1 MTVAEVLIVLSA
13 AVAGVSGLLAA
24 AVRRHVCAFASGCA
38 VVVGVLVAV
47 VDRLRFPLAGVAV
60 GLLVAALA
68 AFTLHHRVGRVLAV
82 SGSVFLTAV
91 AALGLWALPRVT
103 TPETT
108 GPAQVGTA
116 RFEWTDE
123 SRGEPATSNPNDRRT
138 VVVQAWY
145 PADPRPKDPRALYL
159 GRTSTEAR
167 QTADGI
173 AATYGV
179 PSLLLHEA
187 AVARTRAYLDA
198 PPQRNGQRW
207 PIVLFSP
214 GLAGYRAQNT
224 SWAQEIASHGY
235 FVVAVDHPYES
246 AAVVLDDDSV
256 IATNVRTSGDRDADN
271 RVTDH
276 LTDVRAQDLSFVLDQ
291 IDAIEGSALRS
302 PFAGLLDTRSIA
314 AVGHSVGGAAAI
326 QVAQQDPRV
335 DAIINLDGLPRNVVP
350 QRFPQPILA
359 VVAGRGTGN
368 EQSDATY
375 RRTLNDLLRNSDGGG
390 LCLTVDGA
398 SHLSFTDA
406 PMILPPL
413 PSLIGSGGR
422 RHGHDIT
429 SRATLIFLDAALR
442 GNSGDITG
450 PLSDLGDLHL
460 VCEI

>member
-1 MTVAEVLIVLSA
+1 MI
-13 AVAGVSGLLAA
+13 
-24 AVRRHVCAFASGCA
+24 
-38 VVVGVLVAV
+38 
-47 VDRLRFPLAGVAV
+47 DRLRFPLALLAV

-68 AFTLHHRVGRVLAV
+68 AFRLHHRVRRALAV
-82 SGSVFLTAV
+82 SGSVVLTAL

-103 TPETT
+103 FPQTA
-108 GPAQVGTA
+108 GPAQVGTT

-123 SRGEPATSNPNDRRT
+123 SRGEPATSNPNDHRT

-145 PADPRPKDPRALYL
+145 PARPRPDDRRALYL
-159 GRTSTEAR
+159 GRTSEEAAT
-167 QTADGI
+167 TAAGI

-179 PSLLLHEA
+179 PALLLHEA

-198 PPQRNGQRW
+198 APERNEQRW

-214 GLAGYRAQNT
+214 GLAGSRAQNT
-224 SWAQEIASHGY
+224 AWAQELASHGY
-235 FVVAVDHPYES
+235 FVVAVDHPYDS
-246 AAVVLDDDSV
+246 PAVVLDDGSV
-256 IATNVRTSGDRDADN
+256 IATTVRSTGNRTTDN
-271 RVTDH
+271 QVTDQ
-276 LTDVRAQDLSFVLDQ
+276 LTDVRAADLSYVLDQ
-291 IDAIEGSALRS
+291 IDALQGGALRS
-302 PFAGLLDTRSIA
+302 SFTGLLDTRSIA

-368 EQSDATY
+368 ERSDATY
-375 RRTLNDLLRNSDGGG
+375 RRTLNDVLRNSDGGG
-390 LCLTVDGA
+390 FCLTVDGA

-422 RHGHDIT
+422 RHAHDIT
-429 SRATLIFLDAALR
+429 SRATLLFLDATLR
-442 GNSGDITG
+442 GNSDDITG
-450 PLSDLGDLHL
+450 PLSDLGDLDV

>member
-1 MTVAEVLIVLSA
+1 MTVAEVLIVVSA
-13 AVAGVSGLLAA
+13 AVAGVSGLLAV
-24 AVRRHVCAFASGCA
+24 AVRRHVCAFAIGCA
-38 VVVGVLVAV
+38 VVVSVVVAL
-47 VDRLRFPLAGVAV
+47 VDRLRFPLAGVAA

-68 AFTLHHRVGRVLAV
+68 AFTLHHRMGRVLAV
-82 SGSVFLTAV
+82 CGSVFLTAL

-103 TPETT
+103 FPETT
-108 GPAQVGTA
+108 GPAQVGTT
-116 RFEWTDE
+116 RFEWADE

-138 VVVQAWY
+138 VVVQTWY
-145 PADPRPKDPRALYL
+145 PAVPRPDDRRALYL
-159 GRTSTEAR
+159 GRTSEEADP
-167 QTADGI
+167 TADGI

-179 PSLLLHEA
+179 PALLLHEA
-187 AVARTRAYLDA
+187 AVARTSAYLDA
-198 PPQRNGQRW
+198 PPERNEQRW

-214 GLAGYRAQNT
+214 GLAGSRAQNT
-224 SWAQEIASHGY
+224 SWAQELASHGY
-235 FVVAVDHPYES
+235 FVVALDHPYDS
-246 AAVVLDDDSV
+246 PAVVLDDGRI
-256 IATNVRTSGDRDADN
+256 IATTVRSTGNRTTDN
-271 RVTDH
+271 QITDQ
-276 LTDVRAQDLSFVLDQ
+276 LTDVRAADLSFVLDQ
-291 IDAIEGSALRS
+291 VEALAEGDLRS
-302 PFAGLLDTRSIA
+302 PFADLLETRSIA

-429 SRATLIFLDAALR
+429 ARATRIFLDAALR
-442 GNSGDITG
+442 GNSADITG
-450 PLSDLGDLHL
+450 PLSDLGDLHV